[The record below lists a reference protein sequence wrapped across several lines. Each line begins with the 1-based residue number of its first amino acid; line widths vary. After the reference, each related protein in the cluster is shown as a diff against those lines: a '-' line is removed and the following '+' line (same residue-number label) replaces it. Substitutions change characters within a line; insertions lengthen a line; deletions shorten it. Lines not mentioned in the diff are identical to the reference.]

1 MRLLLATLLLAT
13 TSCTTV
19 FAAEFTPQSHIDA
32 VTVFPQGADIVR
44 ELAYDV
50 PAGSHSLVL
59 TDLPQNIDAQS
70 IRVEGVGEGD
80 LLVSSVDTRN
90 RYMGNG
96 AADAQRKT
104 IEKDIQTLQVER
116 QGLDQTVAD
125 LSQQRNILYSLA
137 EKQLVPQSTTDTTKA
152 IDAVQL
158 GALLDVVG
166 LRLAALSKDVTAAQ
180 SRQRDIYEKV
190 NELSAKLGELA
201 PADEYRTEVVVNV
214 EAGAAA
220 KGNLRLSYRVQEAS
234 WMPYYDARLT
244 IGDGNAKPMLDLVQR
259 AEVVQNTGETWKDV
273 TLVLSTARPSGNTAA
288 PEMMAWEISKLEP
301 QVAGASDSLAAP
313 APMAEAEMRV
323 DDKGVA
329 DGELKSRSLRR
340 LEKPKL
346 AIAQKQAVVEA
357 AGFQATYA
365 IAGRVSVDNAGQ
377 SKKVR
382 ITSGQLEAELK
393 AIVVP
398 RVDTTAFLSAA
409 FTVAG
414 TGPQLGGLVNLYR
427 DNVFVGRGSLPLLNP
442 TEKAELGFGADD
454 LIKVKRAEVKRVAGE
469 EGFFTSSNGDERAW
483 DITVKNLHTQA
494 MPVRVVDRVPFTAS
508 KEIEITEIAGMTPPT
523 LRDLDKKRGVLA
535 WDFTLEPQ
543 AENALKTGYKITWP
557 EGMQVSVVE

>member
-1 MRLLLATLLLAT
+1 MKMMFAGLLLAT
-13 TSCTTV
+13 TCCTSV
-19 FAAEFTPQSHIDA
+19 YAAEFSPNSRVDA

-44 ELAYDV
+44 EVAYDV

-70 IRVEGVGEGD
+70 IRVEGVGTGE
-80 LLVSSVDTRN
+80 LLVGSVDTRN
-90 RYMGNG
+90 HYLG
-96 AADAQRKT
+96 AANTDAERKWL
-104 IEKDIQTLQVER
+104 EKDIQSLQVER

-125 LSQQRNILYSLA
+125 LNQQRNILYGLA
-137 EKQLVPQSTTDTTKA
+137 DKQLVPQSTTETTKG
-152 IDAVQL
+152 IDALQL
-158 GALLDVVG
+158 GSLLDVVG
-166 LRLAALSKDVTAAQ
+166 QRLAALSKDVMTAQ
-180 SRQRDIYEKV
+180 NRQRDIDEKV
-190 NELSAKLGELA
+190 NELSAKLNELA
-201 PADEYRTEVVVNV
+201 PSEEYRTEVVVNV
-214 EAGAAA
+214 EASAAA
-220 KGNLRLSYRVQEAS
+220 KGALRVSYRVQEAS
-234 WMPYYDARLT
+234 WVPFYDARLT
-244 IGDGNAKPMLDLVQR
+244 IGDGRAKPSLELVQR
-259 AEVVQNTGETWKDV
+259 GEVTQNTGEVWKDV
-273 TLVLSTARPSGNTAA
+273 VLTLSTARPSGNTAA
-288 PEMMAWEISKLEP
+288 PDLMAWEVSKLELVP
-301 QVAGASDSLAAP
+301 AMAQKSLAAP
-313 APMAEAEMRV
+313 APMA
-323 DDKGVA
+323 KA
-329 DGELKSRSLRR
+329 DMELKDDSTAGRSRK
-340 LEKPKL
+340 LELAKPK
-346 AIAQKQAVVEA
+346 AILQRQAVVEA

-365 IAGRVSVDNAGQ
+365 ISGRVTVDNAGQ

-382 ITSGQLEAELK
+382 ITSGQLEATLS

-398 RVDTTAFLSAA
+398 RVDNTAYLSAA

-414 TGPQLGGLVNLYR
+414 TGPQLGGIVNLFR
-427 DNVFVGRGSLPLLNP
+427 DGVFVGQGSLPLLNP

-508 KEIEITEIAGMTPPT
+508 KEIEISEIPGMTPPT

-543 AENALKTGYKITWP
+543 ADNALKTGYKITWP

>member
-1 MRLLLATLLLAT
+1 MRLLLATLLLTT

-19 FAAEFTPQSHIDA
+19 FAAEFSPSSHIDA
-32 VTVFPQGADIVR
+32 VTVFPQGADIIR

-50 PAGSHSLVL
+50 PAGSHSLIL
-59 TDLPQNIDAQS
+59 KDLPQNIDAQS
-70 IRVEGVGEGD
+70 IRVEGAGEGE
-80 LLVSSVDTRN
+80 LLVGSVDTRS
-90 RYMGNG
+90 RYLGND
-96 AADAQRKT
+96 ASDAQRKS
-104 IEKDIQTLQVER
+104 IENDIQTLQVER
-116 QGLDQTVAD
+116 QDLDQTIAD
-125 LSQQRNILYSLA
+125 LNQQRTILYSLA
-137 EKQLVPQSTTDTTKA
+137 DKQLVPQSTTDTTKA

-166 LRLAALSKDVTAAQ
+166 VRLAGLAKDVTAAQ
-180 SRQRDIYEKV
+180 NRQRDIDEKI
-190 NELSAKLGELA
+190 NTLSAKLGELA

-214 EAGAAA
+214 DAAAAA
-220 KGNLRLSYRVQEAS
+220 KGNLRISYRVQEAS
-234 WMPYYDARLT
+234 WVPFYDARLS
-244 IGDGNAKPMLDLVQR
+244 IGDGKAKPMLDLIQR
-259 AEVVQNTGETWKDV
+259 AEVTQNTGESWKDV

-288 PEMMAWEISKLEP
+288 PDMMAWEISKVEP
-301 QVAGASDSLAAP
+301 QVAGAANSVAAP
-313 APMAEAEMRV
+313 APMAEAEMSL
-323 DDKGVA
+323 DDKDLG
-329 DGELKSRSLRR
+329 RSIKMRR

-346 AIAQKQAVVEA
+346 AIAQKQAVISN

-382 ITSGQLEAELK
+382 ITSGQLEAALSTV
-393 AIVVP
+393 VVP
-398 RVDTTAFLSAA
+398 RVDTTAYLSAA

-414 TGPQLGGLVNLYR
+414 TGPQLGGIVNLFR
-427 DNVFVGRGSLPLLNP
+427 DGVFVGQGNLPLLNP

-494 MPVRVVDRVPFTAS
+494 MPVRVIDRVPFTAS
-508 KEIEITEIAGMTPPT
+508 KEIEIVEIPGMTLPT
-523 LRDLDKKRGVLA
+523 VRDLDKKRGVLA

>member
-1 MRLLLATLLLAT
+1 MRLLLATLLLT

-19 FAAEFTPQSHIDA
+19 FAAEFSPSSHIDA
-32 VTVFPQGADIVR
+32 VTVFPQGADIIR

-50 PAGSHSLVL
+50 PAGSHSLIL

-70 IRVEGVGEGD
+70 IRVEGAGEGE
-80 LLVSSVDTRN
+80 LLVGSVDTRS
-90 RYMGNG
+90 RYLGND
-96 AADAQRKT
+96 AADTQRKG

-125 LSQQRNILYSLA
+125 LQQQRNILYSLA
-137 EKQLVPQSTTDTTKA
+137 DKQLVPQSTTDTTKA

-166 LRLAALSKDVTAAQ
+166 VRLAALSKDVTAAQ
-180 SRQRDIYEKV
+180 NRQRDIDEKI
-190 NELSAKLGELA
+190 NALSAKLGELA

-214 EAGAAA
+214 DAAVAA
-220 KGNLRLSYRVQEAS
+220 KGNLRISYRVQEAS
-234 WMPYYDARLT
+234 WVPFYDARLT
-244 IGDGNAKPMLDLVQR
+244 IGDGKVKPMLDLIQR
-259 AEVVQNTGETWKDV
+259 AEVTQNTGESWKDV
-273 TLVLSTARPSGNTAA
+273 TLVLSTARPSGSTAA
-288 PEMMAWEISKLEP
+288 PDMMAWEVSKLEP
-301 QVAGASDSLAAP
+301 QVAGAADSVAAP
-313 APMAEAEMRV
+313 APVADAEMSLNE
-323 DDKGVA
+323 A
-329 DGELKSRSLRR
+329 DLTRSMKFQRML
-340 LEKPKL
+340 KPKL
-346 AIAQKQAVVEA
+346 AIAQKQAVVDT

-365 IAGRVSVDNAGQ
+365 IAGRVTVDNAGQ

-382 ITSGQLEAELK
+382 ITSGQLETALSVV
-393 AIVVP
+393 VVP
-398 RVDTTAFLSAA
+398 RTDPTAYLSAA

-414 TGPQLGGLVNLYR
+414 TGPQLGGAVNLFR
-427 DNVFVGRGSLPLLNP
+427 DGVFVGQGSLPLLNP

-469 EGFFTSSNGDERAW
+469 EGFFTSSHGDERAW

-494 MPVRVVDRVPFTAS
+494 MPVRVIDRVPFTAS
-508 KEIEITEIAGMTPPT
+508 KEIEITEIPGMTPPT
-523 LRDLDKKRGVLA
+523 VRDLDKKRGVLA

>member
-19 FAAEFTPQSHIDA
+19 FAAEFSPASHIDA
-32 VTVFPQGADIVR
+32 VTVFPQGADIIR

-50 PAGSHSLVL
+50 PAGSHSLIL
-59 TDLPQNIDAQS
+59 MDLPQNIDAQS
-70 IRVEGVGEGD
+70 IRVEGAGEGE
-80 LLVSSVDTRN
+80 LLVGSVDTRN
-90 RYMGNG
+90 RYLGND
-96 AADAQRKT
+96 AADAQRKG

-125 LSQQRNILYSLA
+125 LQQQRNILYSLA
-137 EKQLVPQSTTDTTKA
+137 DKQLVPQSTTDTTKA

-166 LRLAALSKDVTAAQ
+166 QRLAGLSKDVTAAQ
-180 SRQRDIYEKV
+180 NRQRDIDEKI
-190 NELSAKLGELA
+190 NALSAKLGELA

-214 EAGAAA
+214 DAAAAA
-220 KGNLRLSYRVQEAS
+220 KGKLRISYRVQEAS
-234 WMPYYDARLT
+234 WVPFYDARLS
-244 IGDGNAKPMLDLVQR
+244 IGDGKTKPLLDLIQR
-259 AEVVQNTGETWKDV
+259 AEVIQNTGESWKDV
-273 TLVLSTARPSGNTAA
+273 TLVLSTARPSGSTAA
-288 PEMMAWEISKLEP
+288 PDMMAWEISKVEP
-301 QVAGASDSLAAP
+301 QVAGAANNVAAP
-313 APMAEAEMRV
+313 APMAEAEMSL
-323 DDKGVA
+323 DDQDLG
-329 DGELKSRSLRR
+329 RSIKMRR

-346 AIAQKQAVVEA
+346 AIAQKQAVVNT

-365 IAGRVSVDNAGQ
+365 IAGRVTVDNAGQ

-382 ITSGQLEAELK
+382 ITSGQLEAALS
-393 AIVVP
+393 AVVVP
-398 RVDTTAFLSAA
+398 RVDTTAYLSAA

-414 TGPQLGGLVNLYR
+414 TGPQLGGIVNLFR
-427 DNVFVGRGSLPLLNP
+427 DGVFVGQGNLPLLNP

-483 DITVKNLHTQA
+483 DITIKNLHTQA
-494 MPVRVVDRVPFTAS
+494 MPVRVIDRVPFTAS
-508 KEIEITEIAGMTPPT
+508 KEIEIVEIPGMTPPT
-523 LRDLDKKRGVLA
+523 VRDLDKKRGVLA
-535 WDFTLEPQ
+535 WDFTLDPQ

>member
-19 FAAEFTPQSHIDA
+19 FAAEFSPASHIDA

-50 PAGSHSLVL
+50 PAGSHSLIL

-70 IRVEGVGEGD
+70 IRVEGAGEGD
-80 LLVSSVDTRN
+80 LLVGSVDTRS
-90 RYMGNG
+90 RYVGN
-96 AADAQRKT
+96 AATDAQRKT

-116 QGLDQTVAD
+116 QTLDQTVAD
-125 LSQQRNILYSLA
+125 LNQQRTILYSLA
-137 EKQLVPQSTTDTTKA
+137 DKQLVPQSTTDTTKA
-152 IDAVQL
+152 IDSVQL

-166 LRLAALSKDVTAAQ
+166 QRLAGLSKDMTTAQ
-180 SRQRDIYEKV
+180 NRQRDIDEKV
-190 NELSAKLGELA
+190 TELSAKLSELA

-214 EAGAAA
+214 DAAA
-220 KGNLRLSYRVQEAS
+220 ASKGDLRISYRVQEAS
-234 WMPYYDARLT
+234 WVPFYDARLT
-244 IGDGNAKPMLDLVQR
+244 IGDGKAKPMLDLVQR
-259 AEVVQNTGETWKDV
+259 AEVTQNTGESWKDV
-273 TLVLSTARPSGNTAA
+273 TLVLSTARPSGSTAA
-288 PEMMAWEISKLEP
+288 PEMVAWEISKLEP
-301 QVAGASDSLAAP
+301 QMAGAADSVAAP
-313 APMAEAEMRV
+313 APIAEAEM
-323 DDKGVA
+323 DFEKKQDLG
-329 DGELKSRSLRR
+329 RSMKIRR

-346 AIAQKQAVVEA
+346 EVAQRQAVVDTS
-357 AGFQATYA
+357 GFQATYA
-365 IAGRVSVDNAGQ
+365 IVGRVTVDNAGQ

-398 RVDTTAFLSAA
+398 RVDTTAYLSAA

-414 TGPQLGGLVNLYR
+414 TGPQLGGTVNLYR
-427 DNVFVGRGSLPLLNP
+427 DNVFVGQGSLPLLNP

-508 KEIEITEIAGMTPPT
+508 KEIEITEIPGMTAPT

>member
-19 FAAEFTPQSHIDA
+19 FAAEFSPASHIDA
-32 VTVFPQGADIVR
+32 VTVFPQGADIIR

-50 PAGSHSLVL
+50 PAGSHSLIL

-70 IRVEGVGEGD
+70 IRVEGAGEGE
-80 LLVSSVDTRN
+80 LLVGSVDTRS
-90 RYMGNG
+90 RYLGND
-96 AADAQRKT
+96 AADAQRKG

-125 LSQQRNILYSLA
+125 LQQQRNILYSLA
-137 EKQLVPQSTTDTTKA
+137 DKQLVPQSTTDTTKA

-166 LRLAALSKDVTAAQ
+166 QRLAGLSKDVTVAQ
-180 SRQRDIYEKV
+180 NRQRDIDEKI
-190 NELSAKLGELA
+190 NALSAKLGELA

-214 EAGAAA
+214 DAAAAA
-220 KGNLRLSYRVQEAS
+220 KGNLRISYRVQEAS
-234 WMPYYDARLT
+234 WVPFYDARLS
-244 IGDGNAKPMLDLVQR
+244 IGDGKTKPLLDLIQR
-259 AEVVQNTGETWKDV
+259 AEVTQNTGESWKDV
-273 TLVLSTARPSGNTAA
+273 TLVLSTARPSGSTAA
-288 PEMMAWEISKLEP
+288 PDMMAWEISKVEP
-301 QVAGASDSLAAP
+301 QVAGAAESVAAP
-313 APMAEAEMRV
+313 APKAKAEM
-323 DDKGVA
+323 
-329 DGELKSRSLRR
+329 ELNDFDLGRSIKMRR

-346 AIAQKQAVVEA
+346 AIAQKQAVVST

-365 IAGRVSVDNAGQ
+365 IAGRVTVDNAGQ

-382 ITSGQLEAELK
+382 ITSGQLEAALS
-393 AIVVP
+393 AVVVP
-398 RVDTTAFLSAA
+398 RVDTTAYLSAA

-414 TGPQLGGLVNLYR
+414 TGPQLGGIVNLFR
-427 DNVFVGRGSLPLLNP
+427 DGVFVGQGNLPLLNP

-494 MPVRVVDRVPFTAS
+494 MPVRVIDRVPFTAS
-508 KEIEITEIAGMTPPT
+508 KEIEIVEIPGMTPPT
-523 LRDLDKKRGVLA
+523 VRDIDKKRGLLA
-535 WDFTLEPQ
+535 WDFTLDPQ

>member
-19 FAAEFTPQSHIDA
+19 FAAEFSPASHIDA
-32 VTVFPQGADIVR
+32 VTVFPQGADINR

-50 PAGSHSLVL
+50 PVGSHSLIL

-70 IRVEGVGEGD
+70 IRVEGAGEGE
-80 LLVSSVDTRN
+80 LLVGSVDTRS
-90 RYMGNG
+90 RYLGND
-96 AADAQRKT
+96 AAAATRKG

-125 LSQQRNILYSLA
+125 LQQQRNILYSLA
-137 EKQLVPQSTTDTTKA
+137 DKQLVPQSTTDTTKA

-166 LRLAALSKDVTAAQ
+166 VRLAGLSKEVTAAQ
-180 SRQRDIYEKV
+180 NRQRVIDEKI

-214 EAGAAA
+214 DAAAAA
-220 KGNLRLSYRVQEAS
+220 KGNLRISYRVQEAS
-234 WMPYYDARLT
+234 WVPFYDARLS
-244 IGDGNAKPMLDLVQR
+244 IGDGKAKPMLDLIQR
-259 AEVVQNTGETWKDV
+259 AEVTQNTGESWKDV
-273 TLVLSTARPSGNTAA
+273 TLVLSTARPSGSTAA
-288 PEMMAWEISKLEP
+288 PDMMAWEISKVEP
-301 QVAGASDSLAAP
+301 QVAGAANSVAAP
-313 APMAEAEMRV
+313 APATVAEAEMKL
-323 DDKGVA
+323 DKKDSG
-329 DGELKSRSLRR
+329 RSIQMRR

-346 AIAQKQAVVEA
+346 AIAQKQAVIA
-357 AGFQATYA
+357 NAGFQATYS
-365 IAGRVSVDNAGQ
+365 IAGRVTVDNAGQ

-382 ITSGQLEAELK
+382 ITSGQLETTLSVV
-393 AIVVP
+393 VVP
-398 RVDTTAFLSAA
+398 RADTTAYLSAA

-414 TGPQLGGLVNLYR
+414 SGPQLGGIVNLFR
-427 DNVFVGRGSLPLLNP
+427 DGVFVGQGSLPLLNP

-494 MPVRVVDRVPFTAS
+494 MPVRVIDRVPFTAS
-508 KEIEITEIAGMTPPT
+508 KEIDITEIPGMTPPSV
-523 LRDLDKKRGVLA
+523 RDLDKKRGVLA